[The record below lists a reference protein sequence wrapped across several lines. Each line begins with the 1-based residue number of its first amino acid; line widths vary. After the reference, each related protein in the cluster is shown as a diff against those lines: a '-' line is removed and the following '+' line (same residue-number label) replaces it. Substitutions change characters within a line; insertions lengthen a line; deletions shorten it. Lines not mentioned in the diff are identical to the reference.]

1 MKTSKEEKAMWLE
14 DWRQSGKSA
23 WAYAKA
29 NGLNPQTF
37 IRWTKTGTEAK
48 PCFVEVPTPACAEDK
63 ALPGAQREPEVLI
76 EKGEVKIHIPLI
88 SGGRELRAVIEWLGR
103 AV

>member
-1 MKTSKEEKAMWLE
+1 MKFSEEEKAMWLE
-14 DWRQSGKSA
+14 DWRQSGKPA
-23 WAYAKA
+23 WTYAKA

-37 IRWTKTGTEAK
+37 VRWTKTEAEEK
-48 PCFVEVPTPACAEDK
+48 PCFVEVPVPAMPNTQC
-63 ALPGAQREPEVLI
+63 EPEILI

-88 SGGRELRAVIEWLGR
+88 SGNRELRAVIEWLGR

>member
-1 MKTSKEEKAMWLE
+1 MKVSEEEKAMWLE

-37 IRWTKTGTEAK
+37 VKWTKTAAETK
-48 PCFVEVPTPACAEDK
+48 PCFVEVPAPASADK
-63 ALPGAQREPEVLI
+63 PMLPEAQHEPEVLI

>member
-1 MKTSKEEKAMWLE
+1 MKYSEEEKAMWVE

-37 IRWTKTGTEAK
+37 VKWTKTGAEEK
-48 PCFVEVPTPACAEDK
+48 PCFVEIPAPVMADS
-63 ALPGAQREPEVLI
+63 QYEPEILI
-76 EKGEVKIHIPLI
+76 ERGEVKIHIPLI
-88 SGGRELRAVIEWLGR
+88 RGSRELRSVIEWLGR
-103 AV
+103 AI

>member
-1 MKTSKEEKAMWLE
+1 MKFSKEEKTMWLE

-37 IRWTKTGTEAK
+37 VKWTKTGMEVK
-48 PCFVEVPTPACAEDK
+48 PCFVEVPVPVVPDRQC
-63 ALPGAQREPEVLI
+63 EPEILI

-88 SGGRELRAVIEWLGR
+88 SGNRKLRAVIELLGR
-103 AV
+103 AI

>member
-1 MKTSKEEKAMWLE
+1 MKYSEEEKAMWLE
-14 DWRQSGKSA
+14 DWRQSGKNA

-37 IRWTKTGTEAK
+37 AKWTKTGAEK
-48 PCFVEVPTPACAEDK
+48 KLSFVEVPAPVMPDRQC
-63 ALPGAQREPEVLI
+63 EPEILI

-88 SGGRELRAVIEWLGR
+88 SGSRELRSVVEWLGR
-103 AV
+103 AI

>member
-1 MKTSKEEKAMWLE
+1 MKMSEEEKAMWLE

-29 NGLNPQTF
+29 NGLSPQTF
-37 IRWTKTGTEAK
+37 SRWTKTGTEEK
-48 PCFVEVPTPACAEDK
+48 PCFVEVPAPACADR
-63 ALPGAQREPEVLI
+63 AAMPGVQREPEVLI

-88 SGGRELRAVIEWLGR
+88 SGRELRAVIEWLGC

>member
-1 MKTSKEEKAMWLE
+1 MKFSEEEKAMWLE
-14 DWRQSGKSA
+14 GWRRSGKSA

-37 IRWTKTGTEAK
+37 VKWTKTEPEAK
-48 PCFVEVPTPACAEDK
+48 PCFVEVPVPAIPSTQCD
-63 ALPGAQREPEVLI
+63 PEILI

-88 SGGRELRAVIEWLGR
+88 SGSRELRAVIEWLGR
-103 AV
+103 AI